1 MSGLG
6 FRDRGLDFVFRVCNL
21 QVSGLFVSSPIV
33 RICLVPPS
41 DMFELCYIHGIL
53 RCSKVFNFMLLIL
66 SAILW

>member
-6 FRDRGLDFVFRVCNL
+6 FRDRGFTGERT
-21 QVSGLFVSSPIV
+21 V
-33 RICLVPPS
+33 RKFPYCAHMFGTAQC
-41 DMFELCYIHGIL
+41 MFELCYIHGIL